1 MSSPARRRLR
11 YATPVVV
18 AGVVGLAA
26 SVPSLSAGA
35 TTPDLPAITAQQ
47 LITKAQQADV
57 TALQGTVSFTA
68 NLGLPSLSGLT
79 GDGGQQVS
87 GSSGL
92 DPTSLLSGSHQIEVW
107 TDGDQ
112 QRLALPSTMAETDVV
127 RSGNQA
133 WFYDSGTQH
142 VTHLVVDPVSA
153 SDGPS
158 AGEPSATGP
167 TDWTS
172 APLTPEQVSAKILGA
187 LTPSTLVSAAAGPDV
202 AGQHVYDLTLSPKP
216 GTPQAADSTLGQ
228 VAIAVDAA
236 NGLPL
241 QVSIYATSSSISPVL
256 QLGYSSVSFTTPAA
270 SNFSPPIGT
279 STTTKV
285 LHPGSA
291 AAHGTA
297 PAAMPAGATTG
308 GMPTVTG
315 PAWAQVASFSA
326 PKLAAAKE
334 LQSVTTAVSGSFGT
348 ARLLHTNV
356 VNALIF
362 PDGSVEVGF
371 VTPSALES
379 MSWSGY
385 APLTRTSTS
394 AAG

>member
-1 MSSPARRRLR
+1 MSSPVRRRLR

-26 SVPSLSAGA
+26 SIPSLSAGA

-47 LITKAQQADV
+47 LITKVGQADV
-57 TALQGTVSFTA
+57 TSLQGTVTVTA

-79 GDGGQQVS
+79 SDGGQQVS

-127 RSGNQA
+127 RTGNQL
-133 WFYDSGTQH
+133 WLYDSGTQH
-142 VTHLVVDPVSA
+142 VTHYVVDPPA
-153 SDGPS
+153 GS
-158 AGEPSATGP
+158 AGTPATTP
-167 TDWTS
+167 TDWTGT
-172 APLTPEQVSAKILGA
+172 PLTPEQVAAKILGA
-187 LTPSTLVSAAAGPDV
+187 LTPSTLISAAAGPDV
-202 AGQHVYDLTLSPKP
+202 AGQHEYLLTLSPKP

-228 VAIAVDAA
+228 VSIAVDAA

-241 QVSIYATSSSISPVL
+241 QISVYGTSSSTTPVF

-270 SNFSPPIGT
+270 SNFSAPVGT

-291 AAHGTA
+291 GGPRTDPSTTA
-297 PAAMPAGATTG
+297 PAGAAAKPAGT
-308 GMPTVTG
+308 MPSVTG
-315 PAWAQVASFSA
+315 PAWAQVATFTA
-326 PKLAAAKE
+326 PKLAGNKE

-348 ARLLHTNV
+348 ARLLHTNL
-356 VNALIF
+356 VNALIL
-362 PDGSVEVGF
+362 PDGRVLVGF
-371 VTPSALES
+371 VTPAALES
-379 MSWSGY
+379 
-385 APLTRTSTS
+385 
-394 AAG
+394 AAGTAG

>member
-1 MSSPARRRLR
+1 MRSSVRRRLR

-26 SVPSLSAGA
+26 SIPSLSAGA

-47 LITKAQQADV
+47 LITKVQQSRV
-57 TALQGTVSFTA
+57 TALQGTVTLTA

-79 GDGGQQVS
+79 SDGGQQVA
-87 GSSGL
+87 SSNSF

-133 WFYDSGTQH
+133 WLYDSGTQH
-142 VTHLVVDPVSA
+142 VTHYVVDAA
-153 SDGPS
+153 SGAQTPATQTPATTTPA
-158 AGEPSATGP
+158 AGT
-167 TDWTS
+167 T
-172 APLTPEQVSAKILGA
+172 PLTPEQVAAKLLA
-187 LTPSTLVSAAAGPDV
+187 HLTPSTLVSAAAGPDV
-202 AGQHVYDLTLSPKP
+202 AGQHEYLLTLSPKP

-228 VAIAVDAA
+228 VSIAVDAA

-241 QVSIYATSSSISPVL
+241 QISVYGTSSSTTPVF

-270 SNFSPPIGT
+270 SNFSAPVGT

-285 LHPGSA
+285 LHPGSTGGPRTDPSTTAPGGA
-291 AAHGTA
+291 AAK
-297 PAAMPAGATTG
+297 PAGT
-308 GMPTVTG
+308 MPSVTG
-315 PAWAQVASFSA
+315 PAWAQVATFTA
-326 PKLAAAKE
+326 PKLADNKE

-348 ARLLHTNV
+348 ARLLHTNL
-356 VNALIF
+356 VNALIL
-362 PDGSVEVGF
+362 PDGRVLVGF
-371 VTPSALES
+371 VTPAALES
-379 MSWSGY
+379 
-385 APLTRTSTS
+385 
-394 AAG
+394 AAGTAG